1 MSRGMSEEARRDIDE
16 SAFAMQRFNAMLAY
30 ALTSTRQLLSVM
42 PITCVKAFNIGRFL
56 NFF

>member
-1 MSRGMSEEARRDIDE
+1 MSEEARRDIDE